1 MSCLVSVIMPVYGV
15 EEWLESAVRSVLM
28 QTLRDFELIL
38 VDDASPDQ
46 CGALC
51 DRLAQQ
57 DSRIRV
63 IHCAQNGGLSQ
74 ARNIGMDAAK
84 GTYLF
89 FMDSDDTIDAPLLEK
104 SVQALS
110 QSQADWLVFGA
121 TEEHYDEHGALHFT
135 RPIVPQPCLCRTRAE
150 LADAV
155 IGLEQQTLLG
165 YAWNKLFRTDFI
177 RQHHLRFERIE
188 LIEDILFCIECARH
202 ARSLIVLGECGY
214 HYARRTQGS
223 LTGRVIE
230 NYWPLS
236 CRRIEALISLYEDW
250 AALTPAVMAVLAG
263 IYARYLL
270 SALERLYDPRRSL
283 NASKRRAWI
292 RALKAQPLYMRL
304 HPYFHGKMGIIAR
317 HPLLMRPAGWA
328 LHVMHRHFGALF
340 RRLRAQSHK
349 I

>member
-1 MSCLVSVIMPVYGV
+1 MQCLVSVIMPVYSV
-15 EEWLESAVRSVLM
+15 EKWLESAVRSVLA

-46 CGALC
+46 CGVLC
-51 DRLAQQ
+51 DQLAQQ

-74 ARNIGMDAAK
+74 TRNAGMDAAE

-89 FMDSDDTIDAPLLEK
+89 FMDSDDTIDAALLEK

-121 TEEHYDEHGALHFT
+121 TEEHYNEDGTLHFA
-135 RPIVPQPCLCRTRAE
+135 RPLCPQPRICQTQAE
-150 LADAV
+150 LADTV
-155 IGLEQQTLLG
+155 IDLERQTLLG
-165 YAWNKLFRTDFI
+165 YAWNKLFRTDFLK
-177 RQHHLRFERIE
+177 RNRLRFESVE
-188 LIEDILFCIECARH
+188 LIEDILFSIDCARH
-202 ARSLIVLGECGY
+202 ARSLVVLNECGY

-230 NYWPLS
+230 NYWALNS
-236 CRRIEALISLYEDW
+236 RRIEALLSLYEDW
-250 AALTPAVMAVLAG
+250 NALTPSVLCTLAG

-270 SALERLYDPRRSL
+270 SALERLYDPRRFL
-283 NASKRRAWI
+283 NASTRRAWI
-292 RALKAQPLYMRL
+292 RALKAQPLYIRL
-304 HPYFHGKMGIIAR
+304 RPYFHGSMGMIAR
-317 HPLLMRPAGWA
+317 CPLLMRPAGWS
-328 LHVMHRHFGALF
+328 LHVMHTHFGALF
-340 RRLRAQSHK
+340 RSLRAQSHK